1 MFSKQRC
8 AQRCHHPGHIV
19 PFVEHMPCGL
29 SKIPKDPRIVDF
41 VDEHGFILQS
51 AAALAPNE
59 RVDLSFEALTPG
71 TDFSIISKSGMA
83 SSFNIKLFH
92 LH

>member
-8 AQRCHHPGHIV
+8 AQRCRHSGCIV

-29 SKIPKDPRIVDF
+29 SKIPKDPRIVGV

-51 AAALAPNE
+51 LAALAPNE

-71 TDFSIISKSGMA
+71 TDFSFPSPGWHPLSI
-83 SSFNIKLFH
+83 
-92 LH
+92 